1 MNAFIFVAVIC
12 IGQQCDFMVS
22 QDSLPATKCE
32 ALKEDFLVLPFKP
45 EVTLAATQCIK
56 IEPRIKI

>member
-22 QDSLPATKCE
+22 QDAITNTKCE
-32 ALKEDFLVLPFKP
+32 ALKNDFLVLPFKP

-56 IEPRIKI
+56 VDPRIKI